1 MTNVDWLAY
10 YPGTVVAQNADGT
23 LEITSDDNRFS
34 QFSDVPIQC
43 GVPGVTLKLAAGAK
57 VLFGFVGGDP
67 ASIYVSEFGLGTV
80 LELNLKATTIKLN
93 NGTKGVARATDPVR
107 VTAPT
112 STVIS
117 GTIDVAHSTITLLAP
132 LIIDGSI
139 QTGSATVKA
148 GD

>member
-1 MTNVDWLAY
+1 MAAVDYMAF
-10 YPGTVVAQNADGT
+10 YPGTVVAQNDDLT
-23 LEITSDDNRFS
+23 LEITSDDNRFN
-34 QFSDVPIQC
+34 QFSDVPINA
-43 GVPGVTLKLAAGAK
+43 GIPGVTMKLAPGAK

-67 ASIYVSEFGLGTV
+67 SAVYVSEFGLGTV

-112 STVIS
+112 STVLS